1 MARWLSTYPVREI
14 ETLTLE
20 EKSSKSLSVFD
31 SATLAV
37 SAMRQLVETAE
48 RRATGEKA
56 AEYLSADVARV
67 VSMRE
72 LKDVMVYCTV

>member
-1 MARWLSTYPVREI
+1 
-14 ETLTLE
+14 
-20 EKSSKSLSVFD
+20 
-31 SATLAV
+31 
-37 SAMRQLVETAE
+37 MRQLVETAE
-48 RRATGEKA
+48 RLATGEKA